1 MVVVMYRITWIAVGC
16 WLLCSILAVQADEH
30 PDLPP
35 SHSVKPELYATGFEF
50 AEGPA
55 FDAAG
60 NLFVVNY
67 GRLGTIGRITPD
79 RAASI
84 FCDLRKS
91 APPVKGRSAQANGLK
106 VDRQGWLIVADAGA
120 GRVLR
125 IKETDSRTSPTP
137 SPTVL
142 VHRFDDKPLD
152 APNDV
157 ALDLAGNIY
166 FSDPGQSNAKQP
178 TGSVYRYDV
187 HTYKLVRLDTA
198 LAYPNGLAVTPD
210 QKQLCLAESE
220 RHRVLIYDLDSAG
233 RVSNRRVLI
242 DFMEKS
248 EGNLTGEKIVPDG
261 MIFDAVGR
269 LYVATWTGGVIN
281 VVDVP
286 SGKLLRQYD
295 AGGQQATNC
304 HFHGGYLYTTVAAK
318 KAVFRLKLGVE
329 GFDYRK

>member
-1 MVVVMYRITWIAVGC
+1 VNWFTRIAVAFAAA
-16 WLLCSILAVQADEH
+16 WLATGGWADGNA
-30 PDLPP
+30 DLPP

-55 FDAAG
+55 LDDAG

-67 GRLGTIGRITPD
+67 RGNGKIGRIGPD
-79 RAASI
+79 GTASVY
-84 FCDLRKS
+84 CDLREA
-91 APPVKGRSAQANGLK
+91 APPLKDRKAQANGLK
-106 VDRQGWLIVADAGA
+106 VDAQGRLIASDQGG

-125 IKETDSRTSPTP
+125 IMRPEGGKPPAVE
-137 SPTVL
+137 VL
-142 VHRFDDKPLD
+142 ADKFEGKPLD

-166 FSDPGQSNAKQP
+166 FSDPGQSNAQQP
-178 TGSVYRYDV
+178 TGSIYRYEPNAR
-187 HTYKLVRLDTA
+187 KLVRLDTG
-198 LAYPNGLAVTPD
+198 LAYPNGLALTPD
-210 QKQLCLAESE
+210 QKNLCLSESA
-220 RHRVLIYDLDSAG
+220 RNRVLIYDVAPDG

-242 DFMEKS
+242 DFLQKS
-248 EGNLTGEKIVPDG
+248 EGNVTGPEVVPDG
-261 MIFDAVGR
+261 VIFDAAGR

-281 VVDVP
+281 VVEVP

-295 AGGQQATNC
+295 AGGKRATNC

-318 KAVFRLKLGVE
+318 EAVFRLKLGVE